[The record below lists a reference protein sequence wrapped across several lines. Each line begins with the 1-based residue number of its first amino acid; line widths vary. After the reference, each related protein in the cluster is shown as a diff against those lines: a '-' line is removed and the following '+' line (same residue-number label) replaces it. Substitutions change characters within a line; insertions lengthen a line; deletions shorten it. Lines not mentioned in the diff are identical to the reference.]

1 MSEIHNSKSMKQ
13 EIQNKEIKW
22 INIASPNDKDVEF
35 LKKDF
40 NICSAVLKEYIPKI
54 KRPRVEEY
62 KNYLFIVIHFPVFN
76 KKTQKTA
83 STELDII
90 LFENT
95 LITSHTGLLP
105 ELKKIIEQCS
115 LSKLAK
121 NYYVNDNG
129 VYLTYRILDK
139 LIDTRMS
146 MLDHIDDHIEYIE
159 EQMFNGNEKKM
170 VNKIAMVKHD
180 IISFR
185 RIIKPQRMVL
195 ESITRS
201 IPKINNEDFYKY
213 SSEVIGSNIK
223 VWNTLEN
230 HKEMIEALEHTNE
243 SLLSYKLGNTMK
255 ILTAFSV
262 IVLPLSLIA
271 NAFGM
276 NVTNGMP
283 FIESPLGFWIVIYLM
298 FIITSISFIFFKYK
312 KWI

>member
-1 MSEIHNSKSMKQ
+1 MKQ
-13 EIQNKEIKW
+13 EIKNKEIKW
-22 INIASPNDKDVEF
+22 INIANPNSKDVQF

-40 NICSAVLKEYIPKI
+40 NICPTVLKEYIPKI
-54 KRPRVEEY
+54 KRPKVEEY
-62 KNYLFIVIHFPVFN
+62 KDYLFIVIHFPVFN
-76 KKTQKTA
+76 EKTKKTI

-90 LFENT
+90 LFKNI

-105 ELKKIIEQCS
+105 ELKKIFERCNTD
-115 LSKLAK
+115 KDVK
-121 NYYVNDNG
+121 KYYLRENA
-129 VYLTYRILDK
+129 VYLAYHILDK

-146 MLDHIDDHIEYIE
+146 MLDHVDDHIEYIE
-159 EQMFNGNEKKM
+159 DQMFNGNEKKM

-185 RIIKPQRMVL
+185 RIVKPQRMVL
-195 ESITRS
+195 ESMVRL
-201 IPKINNEDFYKY
+201 IPRINNKDFFKY

-276 NVTNGMP
+276 NITNGMP
-283 FIESPLGFWIVIYLM
+283 FIDSSFGFWIVLYLM

-312 KWI
+312 KWL

>member
-1 MSEIHNSKSMKQ
+1 MRQ
-13 EIQNKEIKW
+13 EIQNKKTRW
-22 INIASPNDKDVEF
+22 INITNPDNKDVNF

-40 NICSAVLKEYIPKI
+40 DICSTVLREYIPKI
-54 KRPRVEEY
+54 KRPKVEEY

-76 KKTQKTA
+76 RKLRKTI
-83 STELDII
+83 STELDML
-90 LFENT
+90 LFKNT
-95 LITSHTGLLP
+95 IITSHNGFLP
-105 ELKKIIEQCS
+105 ELTKIFKECES
-115 LSKLAK
+115 SELSK
-121 NYYVNDNG
+121 NYYMKNSAIE
-129 VYLTYRILDK
+129 LTFKIFDK
-139 LIDTRMS
+139 LIDTRMP
-146 MLDHIDDHIEYIE
+146 MLDHVDDHINNIE
-159 EQMFNGNEKKM
+159 EEIFNGNERKM
-170 VNKIAMVKHD
+170 VNEIAIVKHD

-195 ESITRS
+195 ESLSRNIIKITDENLSRLS
-201 IPKINNEDFYKY
+201 A
-213 SSEVIGSNIK
+213 EVIGSNIK

-283 FIESPLGFWIVIYLM
+283 FIESPLGFWIVLYLM

>member
-1 MSEIHNSKSMKQ
+1 MKHEIK
-13 EIQNKEIKW
+13 NKEIKW
-22 INIASPNDKDVEF
+22 VNIANPNSKDVQF

-40 NICSAVLKEYIPKI
+40 NICPTVLKEYIPKI
-54 KRPRVEEY
+54 KRPKVEEY
-62 KNYLFIVIHFPVFN
+62 KDYLFIVIHFPVFN
-76 KKTQKTA
+76 EKTKKTI

-90 LFENT
+90 LFKNI

-105 ELKKIIEQCS
+105 ELKKIFERCNTDKDI
-115 LSKLAK
+115 KK
-121 NYYVNDNG
+121 YYLRENA
-129 VYLTYRILDK
+129 VYLAYHILDK

-146 MLDHIDDHIEYIE
+146 MLDHVDDHIEYIE
-159 EQMFNGNEKKM
+159 DQMFNGNEKKM

-185 RIIKPQRMVL
+185 RIVKPQRMVL
-195 ESITRS
+195 ESMVRL
-201 IPKINNEDFYKY
+201 IPKINNKDFLKY

-276 NVTNGMP
+276 NITNGMP
-283 FIESPLGFWIVIYLM
+283 FINSSFGFWIVLYLM

-312 KWI
+312 KWL

>member
-1 MSEIHNSKSMKQ
+1 MKR
-13 EIQNKEIKW
+13 EIQNKKIRW
-22 INIASPNDKDVEF
+22 INIASPNDKDVKF
-35 LKKDF
+35 LKKNFD
-40 NICSAVLKEYIPKI
+40 ICSTILKEYIPKI
-54 KRPRVEEY
+54 KRPKAEEY
-62 KNYLFIVIHFPVFN
+62 KDYLFIVIHFPVFN
-76 KKTQKTA
+76 KKTKKTI

-90 LFENT
+90 LFKNT
-95 LITSHTGLLP
+95 LITSHTGSLP
-105 ELKKIIEQCS
+105 ELKKIFEQCS
-115 LSKLAK
+115 SDKIAK
-121 NYYVNDNG
+121 NYYMNG
-129 VYLTYRILDK
+129 NAIYLVYHILDK

-146 MLDHIDDHIEYIE
+146 MLDHVDDHIEYIE

-195 ESITRS
+195 ESAIRL
-201 IPKINNEDFYKY
+201 IPRINNENFYKY
-213 SSEVIGSNIK
+213 SSEVVGSNIK

-276 NVTNGMP
+276 NITNGMP
-283 FIESPLGFWIVIYLM
+283 FMESSFGFWIVLYLM

-312 KWI
+312 KWL

>member
-1 MSEIHNSKSMKQ
+1 MKQ
-13 EIQNKEIKW
+13 EIKNKEIRW
-22 INIASPNDKDVEF
+22 INIANPNSKDVQF

-40 NICSAVLKEYIPKI
+40 DICPTVLKEYIPKI
-54 KRPRVEEY
+54 KRPKVEEY
-62 KNYLFIVIHFPVFN
+62 KDYLFVVIHFPVFN
-76 KKTQKTA
+76 EKTKKTI

-90 LFENT
+90 LFKNI

-105 ELKKIIEQCS
+105 ELKKIFDRCNTD
-115 LSKLAK
+115 KDVK
-121 NYYVNDNG
+121 KYYLRENA
-129 VYLTYRILDK
+129 VYLAYHILDK

-146 MLDHIDDHIEYIE
+146 MLDHVDDHIEYIE
-159 EQMFNGNEKKM
+159 DQMFNGNEKKM

-185 RIIKPQRMVL
+185 RIVKPQRMVL
-195 ESITRS
+195 ESMVRL
-201 IPKINNEDFYKY
+201 IPKINNKDFFKY

-276 NVTNGMP
+276 NITNGMP
-283 FIESPLGFWIVIYLM
+283 FIDSSFGFWIVLYLM
-298 FIITSISFIFFKYK
+298 FVITSISFIFFKYK
-312 KWI
+312 KWL

>member
-1 MSEIHNSKSMKQ
+1 MKQ
-13 EIQNKEIKW
+13 EIKNKEIKW
-22 INIASPNDKDVEF
+22 INIANPNSKDVQF

-40 NICSAVLKEYIPKI
+40 NICPTVLKEYIPKI
-54 KRPRVEEY
+54 KRPKVEEY
-62 KNYLFIVIHFPVFN
+62 KDYLFVVIHFPVFN
-76 KKTQKTA
+76 EKTKKTI

-90 LFENT
+90 LFKNI

-105 ELKKIIEQCS
+105 ELKKIFERCNTD
-115 LSKLAK
+115 KDVK
-121 NYYVNDNG
+121 KYYLRENA
-129 VYLTYRILDK
+129 VYLAYHILDK

-146 MLDHIDDHIEYIE
+146 MLDHVDDHIEYIE
-159 EQMFNGNEKKM
+159 DQMFNGNEKKM

-185 RIIKPQRMVL
+185 RIVKPQRMVL
-195 ESITRS
+195 ESMVRL
-201 IPKINNEDFYKY
+201 IPKINNKDFFKY

-276 NVTNGMP
+276 NITNGMP
-283 FIESPLGFWIVIYLM
+283 FIDSSFGFWIVLYLM

-312 KWI
+312 KWL

>member
-1 MSEIHNSKSMKQ
+1 MKQ
-13 EIQNKEIKW
+13 EIKNKEIRW
-22 INIASPNDKDVEF
+22 INIANPNSKDVQF
-35 LKKDF
+35 LEKDF
-40 NICSAVLKEYIPKI
+40 NICPTVLKEYIPKI
-54 KRPRVEEY
+54 KRPKVEEY
-62 KNYLFIVIHFPVFN
+62 KDYLFVVIHFPVFN
-76 KKTQKTA
+76 EKTKKTI

-90 LFENT
+90 LFKNI

-105 ELKKIIEQCS
+105 ELKKIFDQCNTD
-115 LSKLAK
+115 KDVK
-121 NYYVNDNG
+121 KYYLRENA
-129 VYLTYRILDK
+129 VYLAYHILDK

-146 MLDHIDDHIEYIE
+146 MLDHVDDHIEYIE
-159 EQMFNGNEKKM
+159 DQMFNGNEKKM

-185 RIIKPQRMVL
+185 RIVKPQRMVL
-195 ESITRS
+195 ESMVRL
-201 IPKINNEDFYKY
+201 IPKINNKDFFKY

-276 NVTNGMP
+276 NITNGMP
-283 FIESPLGFWIVIYLM
+283 FIDSSFGFWIVLYLM
-298 FIITSISFIFFKYK
+298 FIITSVSFIFFKYK
-312 KWI
+312 KWM